1 MNAIHNTVGTLV
13 VLAFLISIAG
23 NLMTAFGGRSFRWQ
37 LPLAYGAATL
47 LLLQYMLGFSL
58 LGSGE
63 DVPVSHYLVALLA
76 ILPVG
81 FEHGFANTRQ
91 NLRQRGL
98 YAAVAEGVTLA
109 LVLVAYIIGQ
119 SNA

>member
-1 MNAIHNTVGTLV
+1 MNVIHNTVGTLV
-13 VLAFLISIAG
+13 VLAFLIAIVA
-23 NLMTAFGGRSFRWQ
+23 NLVTASSGRTFRWQ

-63 DVPVSHYLVALLA
+63 DIPARHFIYALLA
-76 ILPVG
+76 IIPVG
-81 FEHGFANTRQ
+81 VEHGFANTRP
-91 NLRQRGL
+91 NPRQRGL
-98 YAAVAEGVTLA
+98 YAAIAEAVTLA
-109 LVLVAYIIGQ
+109 LVLVAYVIGQ